1 MAEYIYIDDMSN
13 RGTLAINY
21 RVFDNLVNE
30 ALSRVK
36 GIAQSSKLLKKNQKF
51 RLNRPVRTS
60 IHRGI
65 VHVLVT
71 VDVNKGTDI
80 QKVISEIQEEV
91 NNTLLLTAETV
102 PFDVQVRVETIL

>member
-21 RVFDNLVNE
+21 RVFDSLVNE

-36 GIAQSSKLLKKNQKF
+36 GIAKSSKLLKKNQKF

>member
-30 ALSRVK
+30 ALTRIK
-36 GIAQSSKLLKKNQKF
+36 GISRSSKMLKKNQKF

-65 VHVLVT
+65 VHVLVS
-71 VDVNKGTDI
+71 VDVAKGTDI
-80 QKVISEIQEEV
+80 QKVIAEIQEEV
-91 NNTLLLTAETV
+91 NNTLLFTAETV
-102 PFDVQVRVETIL
+102 PFDVQVRVESIL

>member
-21 RVFDNLVNE
+21 RVFDSLVNE
-30 ALSRVK
+30 AISRVK
-36 GIAQSSKLLKKNQKF
+36 GIAKSSKLLKKNQKF

>member
-21 RVFDNLVNE
+21 RVFDSLVNE

-36 GIAQSSKLLKKNQKF
+36 GIAKSSKLLKKNQRF

>member
-36 GIAQSSKLLKKNQKF
+36 GIAKSSKLLKKNQKF